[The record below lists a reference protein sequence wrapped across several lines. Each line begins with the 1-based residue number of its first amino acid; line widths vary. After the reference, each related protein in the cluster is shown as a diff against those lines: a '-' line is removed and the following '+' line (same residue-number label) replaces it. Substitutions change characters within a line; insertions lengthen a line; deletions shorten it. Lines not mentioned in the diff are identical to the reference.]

1 LVQGVLAGFATIG
14 IIIGLGFLLAHLRI
28 LDATAQGVLMRIA
41 FYVATPALMITVLG
55 GTDVH
60 RLLSANLI
68 ASLGSVVV
76 TASIAVLLARLAW
89 KREGG
94 DTVIAAFCAAYVNAG
109 NLGLPIA
116 AYALGDAAL
125 IAPMWLAQLLL
136 LQPTGLAVLDE
147 LTHVPSD
154 GVSTGRMLLIRLTRP
169 FRNPLV
175 VGSLIGLALALTGIK
190 LPVAINAPLTLVGGI
205 AVPGML
211 LAYGISL
218 RLGPRPGAGEPPIQ
232 IATLVWL
239 KLIVQPIAAYL
250 IGAYLVGLSGHNLL
264 AVTVIAA
271 LPTAQNVFTFAQRY
285 DRGLLM
291 ARDTIFIATP
301 LSVPVILAITWLL
314 AT

>member
-1 LVQGVLAGFATIG
+1 MQGVLAGFATIG
-14 IIIGLGFLLAHLRI
+14 IIIGLGFLLAQLKI
-28 LDATAQGVLMRIA
+28 LDATAQGVLTRVA
-41 FYVATPALMITVLG
+41 YYVASPALMVTVLG

-68 ASLGSVVV
+68 ASLASVVV
-76 TASIAVLLARLAW
+76 AATIAVLLVRLLW
-89 KREGG
+89 KREAG

-125 IAPMWLAQLLL
+125 VAPMLLAQLII
-136 LQPTGLAVLDE
+136 LQPSGLAVLDAI
-147 LTHVPSD
+147 THVPSPD
-154 GVSTGRMLLIRLTRP
+154 ISRRRSLLIRLTRP
-169 FRNPLV
+169 LRNPLA
-175 VGSLIGLALALTGIK
+175 VGSLVGLILALTGIK

-205 AVPGML
+205 AVPSML

-232 IATLVWL
+232 VGTLVLL
-239 KLIVQPIAAYL
+239 KLVVQPIAAYL
-250 IGAYLVGLSGHNLL
+250 IGAYAVGLVGHDLL

-271 LPTAQNVFTFAQRY
+271 LPTAQNVFTLAMRY
-285 DRGLLM
+285 DRGVIL
-291 ARDTIFIATP
+291 ARDTIFVATL

-314 AT
+314 AP